1 MKIEHEALS
10 RKNRFQIMFYAL
22 LIGLLAGA
30 ISIVFHVV
38 LSFSKNAVQGLIAY
52 SRPLVL
58 LLPFIVYGFLYFS
71 ERLFTP
77 GNTAFGAQA
86 VERELNDID
95 RQLMKPNGVIL
106 KVVNTI
112 IALTSGFAVGQFG
125 PTLHIGGAIGSN
137 VGYYFKFSKSV
148 IRALIGCGVAAAIS
162 AIMQTP
168 LFATIFVIEVIF
180 AKRYFDYMLPVLLSS
195 LVAYLLNYNALG
207 DNRIFDLSKIVQ
219 SVDVT
224 EEYWISMVIFAVLM
238 GLMAVVYIYA
248 LSYFEKALKPHKQK
262 LSIYLMLA
270 SAFALLY
277 YLFPLAHYSELADIL
292 DLIGRADGLMWLLFL
307 LIARLLATALQL
319 GSGVYGGN
327 FSPGLTIGFIFGALI
342 NALLERFA
350 NMQMAVD
357 YWLPLSAVAIFSG
370 FAHAPISAVVLAVEL
385 TGSAS
390 LLVPALFVA
399 LISHMVCDLIVGES
413 IYTLK

>member
-30 ISIVFHVV
+30 ISVVFHIA
-38 LSFSKNAVQGLIAY
+38 LSFSKRAVRGLIEY
-52 SRPLVL
+52 SQPLVL
-58 LLPFIVYGFLYFS
+58 LLPFVVYGFLYFS

-77 GNTAFGAQA
+77 ENTAFGAQA

-95 RQLMKPNGVIL
+95 RQLMHPNGVIL
-106 KVVNTI
+106 KVINTI
-112 IALTSGFAVGQFG
+112 IALTCGFAVGQFG

-137 VGYYFKFSKSV
+137 VGYYFKFPKSV

-195 LVAYLLNYNALG
+195 LVAFLLNVRAVG
-207 DNRIFDLSKIVQ
+207 DNRVFDLSKIVHRVDLGEQ
-219 SVDVT
+219 S
-224 EEYWISMVIFAVLM
+224 WFAMVVFAVLM

-248 LSYFEKALKPHKQK
+248 LSYFEKVLQPHKRK
-262 LSIYLMLA
+262 ALTYLSLA

-277 YLFPLAHYSELADIL
+277 YFFPLAHYSEIADIFR
-292 DLIGRADGLMWLLFL
+292 LIERTDGMFWLVGL
-307 LIARLLATALQL
+307 LIVRLLATALQL
-319 GSGVYGGN
+319 GSGIYGGN
-327 FSPGLTIGFIFGALI
+327 FSPGLTIGFIFGAI
-342 NALLERFA
+342 VNALLGRLA

-357 YWLPLSAVAIFSG
+357 YWLPLSAVAIFGG
-370 FAHAPISAVVLAVEL
+370 FAHAPISAVVLVVEL